1 MNGGEPGKKC
11 TFVFILIL
19 MSTTVSIKDIF
30 MGKTTDSA
38 TIILDVR
45 PFSSVDLPV

>member
-30 MGKTTDSA
+30 MGKT
-38 TIILDVR
+38 IILDVR
-45 PFSSVDLPV
+45 PFSSVDLLV